1 MKSIG
6 AKRRNEICGYKPK
19 TSSKKQKNT
28 KYFGAKRKK
37 TSSKNEKNENGFS
50 ISKQKPTLNLEKHK
64 KLCLNKR
71 GLFFPLGKID
81 IVP

>member
-28 KYFGAKRKK
+28 KYLGAKRKK
-37 TSSKNEKNENGFS
+37 TSSKNEKTRNTLVLNEN
-50 ISKQKPTLNLEKHK
+50 KQAQKTK
-64 KLCLNKR
+64 KTKKVFQYQNKNQ
-71 GLFFPLGKID
+71 L
-81 IVP
+81 

>member
-28 KYFGAKRKK
+28 KYVGAKRKK
-37 TSSKNEKNENGFS
+37 QAQKTEKSE
-50 ISKQKPTLNLEKHK
+50 QLWY
-64 KLCLNKR
+64 
-71 GLFFPLGKID
+71 
-81 IVP
+81 